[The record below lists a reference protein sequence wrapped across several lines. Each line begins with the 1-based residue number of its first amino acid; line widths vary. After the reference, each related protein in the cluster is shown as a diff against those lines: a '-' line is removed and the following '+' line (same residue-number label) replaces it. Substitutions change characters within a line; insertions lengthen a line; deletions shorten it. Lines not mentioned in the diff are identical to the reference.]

1 VLIHNRRAAGFL
13 GSILSPAYF
22 IKSQLPPSAFT
33 NAQITVLD
41 SIVSKNATTTLLAW
55 QLGNIYLLVGLLGLF
70 VLNTTSELKVVKAY
84 LLALWIGDIG
94 HVGLTLYAMGPA
106 ASLDFASWNPIVWGN
121 VAFTAFLF
129 AMRSLYFAG
138 AFGNAK
144 SITVKKD

>member
-1 VLIHNRRAAGFL
+1 M
-13 GSILSPAYF
+13 
-22 IKSQLPPSAFT
+22 PPSAFT

-41 SIVSKNATTTLLAW
+41 GIVSKNATTTLLAW

-70 VLNTTSELKVVKAY
+70 ILNTTSELKVVKAY

-94 HVGLTLYAMGPA
+94 HVGLTLYAMGPV
-106 ASLDFASWNPIVWGN
+106 ASLDFASWNPIVWAN